1 MNQKPFRVEW
11 TPEEILKIRKV
22 FRRGGTLLE
31 VAEVLDHSLT
41 PDAIRKRAIGLGMR
55 FACVPKSVKD
65 KLKEK
70 EKENAQLD

>member
-1 MNQKPFRVEW
+1 
-11 TPEEILKIRKV
+11 
-22 FRRGGTLLE
+22 LLE

>member
-11 TPEEILKIRKV
+11 TPEEILKIRKI
-22 FRRGGTLLE
+22 FRCGGNLIE
-31 VAEVLDHSLT
+31 VAEMLNHTLT

-55 FACVPKSVKD
+55 FACIPKATKD

-70 EKENAQLD
+70 DKENA